1 MTGES
6 LMRSCGAWVQVMTSA
21 APRSWRLR
29 WRRCT
34 WSETGWRLWP
44 RGCTA
49 SAQGAARSWPGWRSS
64 DSSSGRSW
72 STRRLSMV
80 SHIKIT
86 WTVCQHKGDNGG
98 NATERQRTS
107 AQWWWLSRLQKFS
120 LTFITTTQI
129 YSFIWTGMI
138 WIKEKKQNSWTGVV

>member
-1 MTGES
+1 MTGEG
-6 LMRSCGAWVQVMTSA
+6 LMLSCGAWVQVMTSA

-29 WRRCT
+29 WRQCT

-44 RGCTA
+44 SGCTA

-86 WTVCQHKGDNGG
+86 WPVCQHEGDNGR
-98 NATERQRTS
+98 NAAERQRTKHPQNWNK
-107 AQWWWLSRLQKFS
+107 ARAHQLDIQFTDLVWHFQKLIICFIAENHHHS
-120 LTFITTTQI
+120 L
-129 YSFIWTGMI
+129 Y
-138 WIKEKKQNSWTGVV
+138 KA